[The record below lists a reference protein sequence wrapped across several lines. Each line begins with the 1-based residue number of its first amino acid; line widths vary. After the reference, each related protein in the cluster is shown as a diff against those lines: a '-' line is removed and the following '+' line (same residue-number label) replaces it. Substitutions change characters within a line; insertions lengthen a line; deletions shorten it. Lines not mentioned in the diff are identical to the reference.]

1 MKKLKH
7 LLMKNLKYL
16 IIFIAIISNVLLSY
30 KLSIIIINKKP
41 IISTKLDGLGLD
53 LIHDIL
59 EDDTITNP
67 FTAISKKTKLSLQ
80 DVIGNYSK
88 IMITMDFS
96 RQEDYLT
103 YLSELQSI
111 KSNNDLIFTNLDFSS
126 NSLVTIPDDKAPQQG
141 GYNVIPI
148 KDFSGKSSITVN
160 LKGIKNKNTDD
171 WRGTIVAYNKNK
183 TTTYSSTWNNGKNTM
198 KLSGNETALYLI
210 VAATPKNFEDISKID
225 TNKLTTYPYK
235 VKVSLE

>member
-111 KSNNDLIFTNLDFSS
+111 ESNNDLIFTNLDFSS

-160 LKGIKNKNTDD
+160 LKGIKNK
-171 WRGTIVAYNKNK
+171 K
-183 TTTYSSTWNNGKNTM
+183 
-198 KLSGNETALYLI
+198 
-210 VAATPKNFEDISKID
+210 
-225 TNKLTTYPYK
+225 
-235 VKVSLE
+235 